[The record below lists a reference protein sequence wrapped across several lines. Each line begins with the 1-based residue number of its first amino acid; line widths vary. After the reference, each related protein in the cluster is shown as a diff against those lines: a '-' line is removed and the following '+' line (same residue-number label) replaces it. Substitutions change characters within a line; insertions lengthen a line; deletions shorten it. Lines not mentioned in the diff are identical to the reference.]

1 MSTHVPLTSQGREI
15 LAAIFGRLYESEF
28 ATLDGI
34 AISCRTAGGF
44 DYADG
49 TTGLSLWLGD
59 EISELRTDPEDRSA
73 HALHE
78 AHYAAMPDHEAVI
91 SGWSRHLRALLLE
104 GAPPP
109 PSTSMMRNR
118 GIADLAAHLVDPSAL
133 EPSSLPDTIDRA
145 VALAERNRMRHL
157 LVVTTE
163 GMVVVS
169 GAPPFEAM
177 AHWHNIEFAARVECL
192 RMEEIAASAG
202 ETWPDRAG
210 DLT

>member
-1 MSTHVPLTSQGREI
+1 MNVPLSTKGREI
-15 LAAIFGRLYESEF
+15 LAAIFGRLYEPEF

-49 TTGLSLWLGD
+49 TTGLSLWLDD
-59 EISELRTDPEDRSA
+59 EISQLPADPEDRSA
-73 HALHE
+73 HALH
-78 AHYAAMPDHEAVI
+78 AALYAAMPGHEAVI

-104 GAPPP
+104 GSGPPP
-109 PSTSMMRNR
+109 PTSMMRNR

-133 EPSSLPDTIDRA
+133 ESSSLADTIDRA
-145 VALAERNRMRHL
+145 AALTEQNGMRHL
-157 LVVTTE
+157 LIVTSD

-192 RMEEIAASAG
+192 RLEEASAAQG
-202 ETWPDRAG
+202 SLA
-210 DLT
+210 